1 MLAVGNDEEQHS
13 NVTTQTSRLLRS
25 SSQLPEEAAS
35 WGTCARCSGPLTGAL
50 WTSGLVCVL
59 LSGILFSASSVLVKA
74 IGRHVPVMQI
84 IFVRSSLSMAAGF
97 TAGRLRNVKPL
108 FGERRSWALLSL
120 RGALGSGSMLCRYA
134 ALTLLPM
141 ADSVSIV
148 FISPTIT
155 AILAILVLSEP
166 AGLHTLAG
174 CVLSLLGVAVVAQ
187 PPMLLGGWAG
197 EGVPWTRAR
206 GLGVA
211 FALAG
216 AAMGSASQVTI
227 RRIGLRERPLTVS
240 MWFHAT
246 SLASAVAPLA
256 VAFPAGPVLPSL
268 LEAAAMAGVA
278 ATSFLGQIL
287 MGRGIQ
293 LMHVGKAASLS
304 LLQVVYANV
313 AGAVLFGEPTTAL
326 KLSGGVLIGLGI
338 LEVNREKG
346 EAPGQPET
354 DPLLPDALDRPSIAE
369 KGFGVELGERHGP
382 PRS

>member
-1 MLAVGNDEEQHS
+1 MSYPAAC
-13 NVTTQTSRLLRS
+13 RPPLLPT
-25 SSQLPEEAAS
+25 LP
-35 WGTCARCSGPLTGAL
+35 R
-50 WTSGLVCVL
+50 
-59 LSGILFSASSVLVKA
+59 
-74 IGRHVPVMQI
+74 
-84 IFVRSSLSMAAGF
+84 
-97 TAGRLRNVKPL
+97 
-108 FGERRSWALLSL
+108 
-120 RGALGSGSMLCRYA
+120 SMLCRYA

-304 LLQVVYANV
+304 LLQVVVGGEYRLSMVTIWCAVIGN
-313 AGAVLFGEPTTAL
+313 GASVPCKWLDLSHCPYNFQSISRHAL
-326 KLSGGVLIGLGI
+326 VPHKLPNGAHSRWCTPMW
-338 LEVNREKG
+338 LERCSS
-346 EAPGQPET
+346 ASP
-354 DPLLPDALDRPSIAE
+354 PLLS
-369 KGFGVELGERHGP
+369 
-382 PRS
+382 S